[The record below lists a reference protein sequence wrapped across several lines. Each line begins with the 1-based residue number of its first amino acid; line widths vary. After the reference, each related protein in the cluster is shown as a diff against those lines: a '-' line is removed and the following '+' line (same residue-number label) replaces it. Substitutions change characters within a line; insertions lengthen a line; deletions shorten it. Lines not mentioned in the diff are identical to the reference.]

1 MRAIGTPGKD
11 KHRRKHGVAIGCV
24 VDRHMWLAAAVFV
37 QQLVQL
43 KTTLPMS
50 TRDQRL
56 TCGRPVRSVPVPQRR
71 LAFHTRAKSLLCS
84 LGAVLRPIPSR
95 LHAWLER

>member
-56 TCGRPVRSVPVPQRR
+56 TCGRPVRSVPVPQAAC
-71 LAFHTRAKSLLCS
+71 LPHKSQEP
-84 LGAVLRPIPSR
+84 AVLARSGTE
-95 LHAWLER
+95 ADS